1 MVGDMRSNAVRKP
14 APSSAASRVGDLLR
28 EWRAARRMSQLDLA
42 LEANVSS
49 RHLSWVETGKS
60 QPGRDLVEQLADA
73 LEMPLRERNTLL
85 VAAGYAPKYRQT
97 DLSAPEMALLRRAVE
112 FIIRQQEPFPAF
124 VIDRH
129 WDVLMV
135 NPAMERV
142 FGALKPGGPIHGN
155 ILRQV
160 FDPADMRPLL
170 ANWEEV
176 AGDLIRHLHHEAA
189 AAPSD
194 LRVRA
199 LLAEILAYPDVPQDW
214 RRRELGATPLP
225 VITTVFRKDDL
236 ELRFFSTL
244 TTFGTSQ
251 DVTIE
256 GLRIECMFPAD
267 QATEAFCRSLA

>member
-1 MVGDMRSNAVRKP
+1 MRSNALRSPNPP
-14 APSSAASRVGDLLR
+14 AAASRVGDLLR

-60 QPGRDLVEQLADA
+60 QPGRELVEQLADA
-73 LEMPLRERNTLL
+73 LEMPLRERNGLL
-85 VAAGYAPKYRQT
+85 IAAGYAPKYRET
-97 DLSAPEMALLRRAVE
+97 ALADPEMALLRKAVE

-135 NPAMERV
+135 NAAMQRV
-142 FGALKPGGPIHGN
+142 FGVLKPGGPMHGN

-194 LRVRA
+194 MRTRA
-199 LLAEILAYPDVPQDW
+199 LLAEVLSYPDVPQDW

-244 TTFGTSQ
+244 TTFGTAQ
-251 DVTIE
+251 DVTVE

-267 QATEAFCRSLA
+267 EATEVFCRSLAD